1 MTSVRHD
8 ALKFETANDL
18 LRAFAAANGGEVRVP
33 IDVDAIAEF
42 LRVRVEEDPSL
53 EQNDIIGQIGF
64 VGDHP
69 VVSINPMQNSYEPRR
84 RFTLAHELGHFCLHA
99 DKIQLGFKDSKK
111 KMSRSLSY
119 WDAKESEANTF
130 AAQLLMP
137 KELLLKHGQE
147 IIDNYKKK
155 NNVSSMPLPAFLQV
169 ISAKFSVSNKAM
181 EYRLKNLGIIK

>member
-1 MTSVRHD
+1 MTSARYE
-8 ALKFETANDL
+8 APSFETANDL
-18 LRAFAAANGGEVRVP
+18 LRAYAAAIGRPIGVP

-42 LRVRVEEDPSL
+42 LKVRVEEDASL
-53 EQNDIIGQIGF
+53 ELDDTVGQIGF
-64 VGDHP
+64 KGDQA
-69 VVSINPMQNSYEPRR
+69 VVSINPVQNSYEPRR

-111 KMSRSLSY
+111 TMSRSLSY

-137 KELLLKHGQE
+137 KELLIKYGQQ
-147 IIDNYKKK
+147 IIDAYKAS
-155 NNVSSMPLPAFLQV
+155 NGVSSMPLKEFLQR
-169 ISAKFSVSNKAM
+169 ISSRFAVSNKAM